1 MGKIDAQ
8 GRATDATL
16 PEGEQEFRASE
27 AQPVDDPIAVPE
39 EEPADDKSTARAEP
53 NTPKRTTTRK

>member
-39 EEPADDKSTARAEP
+39 EKPVDDDESTARAEP
-53 NTPKRTTTRK
+53 NTPKRTTRK